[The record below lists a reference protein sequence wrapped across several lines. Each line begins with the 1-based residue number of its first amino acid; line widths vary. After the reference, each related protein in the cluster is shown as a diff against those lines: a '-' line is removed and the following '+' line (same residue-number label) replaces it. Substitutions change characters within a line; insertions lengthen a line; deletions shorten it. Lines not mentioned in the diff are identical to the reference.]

1 MKQRMTFP
9 LLRKE
14 LILVIQQT
22 LQSLLKF
29 MTDFIS
35 NHPRISCSIIGV
47 LGALVLISF
56 VVAINLLGGGI
67 Y

>member
-1 MKQRMTFP
+1 M
-9 LLRKE
+9 
-14 LILVIQQT
+14 VIQET

-29 MTDFIS
+29 VADFIA

-47 LGALVLISF
+47 LGALFLIAF

>member
-1 MKQRMTFP
+1 M
-9 LLRKE
+9 RKE
-14 LILVIQQT
+14 MLLVLQQI

-35 NHPRISCSIIGV
+35 SHPRISCSIIGV
-47 LGALVLISF
+47 LGALVLIAF
-56 VVAINLLGGGI
+56 VVAINLIGGGI

>member
-1 MKQRMTFP
+1 M
-9 LLRKE
+9 L
-14 LILVIQQT
+14 QQT

-35 NHPRISCSIIGV
+35 KHPRIFCSIFGV
-47 LGALVLISF
+47 LAALALIAF

>member
-1 MKQRMTFP
+1 M
-9 LLRKE
+9 L
-14 LILVIQQT
+14 QQM

-29 MTDFIS
+29 LTDFIS
-35 NHPRISCSIIGV
+35 NHPRISCSILGV
-47 LGALVLISF
+47 LGALALLAF

>member
-1 MKQRMTFP
+1 M
-9 LLRKE
+9 
-14 LILVIQQT
+14 ILVIQQT

-29 MTDFIS
+29 MSDFIS

-47 LGALVLISF
+47 LGALALLAF

>member
-1 MKQRMTFP
+1 M
-9 LLRKE
+9 L
-14 LILVIQQT
+14 QQI

-29 MTDFIS
+29 MSDFIS
-35 NHPRISCSIIGV
+35 HHPRISCSIIGV
-47 LGALVLISF
+47 LFALAMIAF

>member
-1 MKQRMTFP
+1 M
-9 LLRKE
+9 L
-14 LILVIQQT
+14 QQI

-35 NHPRISCSIIGV
+35 SHPRISCSIIGL
-47 LGALVLISF
+47 LGALLLVAF